1 MESKIIVFLFIYS
14 LLIILRDYYAF
25 NQAKRKKEMIEMSKA
40 RLILLG
46 SAISY
51 FITILITGFHF

>member
-1 MESKIIVFLFIYS
+1 M
-14 LLIILRDYYAF
+14 F
-25 NQAKRKKEMIEMSKA
+25 NQAKRNRETLQMSKT
-40 RLILLG
+40 RLFILG

>member
-1 MESKIIVFLFIYS
+1 MELKIIVFLFVYS
-14 LLIILRDYYAF
+14 LLIILRDYYFF
-25 NQAKRKKEMIEMSKA
+25 NQAKRLGMTLEMNNT

-51 FITILITGFHF
+51 FITILITGFYF